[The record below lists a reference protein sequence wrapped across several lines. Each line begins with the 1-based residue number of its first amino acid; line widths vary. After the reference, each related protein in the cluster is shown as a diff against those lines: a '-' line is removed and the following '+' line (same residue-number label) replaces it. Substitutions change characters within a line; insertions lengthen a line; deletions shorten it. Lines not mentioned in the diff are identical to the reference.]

1 MGIKAFFQRAF
12 SDMKES
18 AKAQNEADRAELA
31 AVRAETRAQFEENRG
46 RNTYAKAKAEA
57 KKTWDEAHE
66 SPASRTAKMREE
78 NAQRAAA
85 AKGRTE
91 AAEARLSEARKSL
104 H

>member
-1 MGIKAFFQRAF
+1 MGIKAFFKRAF

-18 AKAQNEADRAELA
+18 AKAQHEADRAELA
-31 AVRAETRAQFEENRG
+31 AVRAESRAQFEENRG

-66 SPASRTAKMREE
+66 SPFSHTAKVREA

-85 AKGRTE
+85 AKERIE
-91 AAEARLSEARKSL
+91 AAEARIEESRKPL
-104 H
+104 R